1 MAACLMVVFLAYSA
15 QMMFRPYLSPGEFDS
30 VIKQHEESVF
40 TSKIHARCK
49 VQLSNVES
57 RGRKKTRKN
66 LLNFDGEID
75 RSALLGV
82 LTGWLFNY
90 NTIEQIM
97 LFAAVIVC
105 LMGIMYQ
112 ANEKTKDMYPE
123 ALDGVTGVVMITI
136 IGAILY
142 YVTVLVTEMV
152 ILYNED
158 NQKAKLQKTKSLKDN
173 KKSKSSRLTSSG
185 ESEPLA
191 SITIANDLT
200 MNPLF
205 LNEGGKGNTPG
216 SPTASPTPT
225 VPVDVVMSYSNPPP
239 QELWTIIQGEFAS
252 MASQLATRTAS
263 DTAASFELNSDDVK
277 VKALSQKKSQFSPL
291 MSGQ

>member
-1 MAACLMVVFLAYSA
+1 MAACLMIMFLAYSA
-15 QMMFRPYLSPGEFDS
+15 QMMYRPYMSPGEFDI
-30 VIKQHEESVF
+30 VIKKHEESVF
-40 TSKIHARCK
+40 TSAIHARCK
-49 VQLSNVES
+49 IQLSHVET

-66 LLNFDGEID
+66 LMNFEGKID
-75 RSALLGV
+75 QAAVLGV
-82 LTGWLFNY
+82 LSGWLFNY
-90 NTIEQIM
+90 NTIEQVMI
-97 LFAAVIVC
+97 FASVVVC
-105 LMGIMYQ
+105 LMGIMYK
-112 ANEKTKDMYPE
+112 ANSTNGIPG
-123 ALDGVTGVVMITI
+123 ANDGVTAVVMITI
-136 IGAILY
+136 IGSIFY

-173 KKSKSSRLTSSG
+173 KKSKSSRLTASG

-191 SITIANDLT
+191 SITVANDLT

-205 LNEGGKGNTPG
+205 LNEGGQGNTPG

-263 DTAASFELNSDDVK
+263 NTAASFELNSDDVK

-291 MSGQ
+291 ISGQ